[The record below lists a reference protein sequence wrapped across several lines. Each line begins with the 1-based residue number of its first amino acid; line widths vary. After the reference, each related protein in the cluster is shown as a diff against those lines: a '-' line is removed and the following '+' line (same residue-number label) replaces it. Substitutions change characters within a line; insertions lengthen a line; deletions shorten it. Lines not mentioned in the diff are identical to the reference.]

1 MYISV
6 YVCVCTSIC
15 VYVHIVVCIFVYVC
29 MHKCMCGYP
38 CVHAYGGMYICVYMC
53 VCVCVYVD
61 ICEYEHICCCSVVVM
76 SDSPTSCTVAQHQFP
91 LPSLSPRCCSN
102 SCALGHWCY
111 LTISSSATL
120 FSYCFQSFPASG
132 SFPMSWL
139 FTSGSQSIGTSA
151 SVFPMNIQGCFP
163 LGLSALISL
172 LSSPRDS
179 QESSPAP
186 QFESINSLA
195 LSLLYGPILT
205 SIHDYWKNHSFD

>member
-1 MYISV
+1 MPGGGRAWGHQMDASKYTGRCSRKLFHFREDMFMYISV

-53 VCVCVYVD
+53 VCVSVYVD

-102 SCALGHWCY
+102 SCALGH
-111 LTISSSATL
+111 
-120 FSYCFQSFPASG
+120 
-132 SFPMSWL
+132 
-139 FTSGSQSIGTSA
+139 
-151 SVFPMNIQGCFP
+151 
-163 LGLSALISL
+163 
-172 LSSPRDS
+172 
-179 QESSPAP
+179 
-186 QFESINSLA
+186 
-195 LSLLYGPILT
+195 
-205 SIHDYWKNHSFD
+205 